1 MLDDIHQQFIA
12 AVKKGRGNRLKVD
25 GHPELFSGLFWTG
38 ERAMDLGLIDG
49 LMSPGQVVRE
59 VVGEEEMLNYSA
71 SRSPMEEFI
80 RRFGVSI
87 GEGVATQLGLSASPV
102 IR

>member
-1 MLDDIHQQFIA
+1 VA
-12 AVKKGRGNRLKVD
+12 
-25 GHPELFSGLFWTG
+25 
-38 ERAMDLGLIDG
+38 
-49 LMSPGQVVRE
+49 GQ
-59 VVGEEEMLNYSA
+59 EEMLNYSS

-87 GEGVATQLGLSASPV
+87 GEGMAAQLGLSASPV

>member
-1 MLDDIHQQFIA
+1 M
-12 AVKKGRGNRLKVD
+12 KEGRGDRLQVD
-25 GHPELFSGLFWTG
+25 SHPELFSGLFWTG
-38 ERAMDLGLIDG
+38 ERALDLGLIDG
-49 LMSPGQVVRE
+49 LMSPGQVIRE
-59 VVGEEEMLNYSA
+59 VAGQEEMLNYSS

-87 GEGVATQLGLSASPV
+87 GEGMAAQLGLSASPV